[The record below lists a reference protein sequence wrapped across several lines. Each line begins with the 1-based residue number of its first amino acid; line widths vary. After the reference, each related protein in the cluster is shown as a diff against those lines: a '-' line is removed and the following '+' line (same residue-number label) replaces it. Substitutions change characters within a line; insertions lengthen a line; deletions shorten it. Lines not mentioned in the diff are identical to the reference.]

1 MTASPSGSIVAL
13 TVHARHVAAPERQA
27 FASRIQALPQP
38 AVVIETCHRVEAY
51 FMTGSDPA
59 GLAGLLELPDGG
71 ATFVDAA
78 AIRHA
83 MAVAVGRDSVVVGED
98 QVLHQVRQAADAAR
112 RADRPDRELERL
124 FGRAL
129 QAGRRARSWQQGPS
143 RSLAD
148 VAIAAIEGRVGSLNG
163 RDLLVV
169 GAGRMGQLAARAG
182 VAAGARVSIAN
193 RTPQAGAA
201 LAALTGSATLPF
213 DPGSGLATFGG
224 IVVALAGPWSLASD
238 AVEGLGKGGPVV
250 VDLSVPAA
258 VPDAAVAILGGR
270 LITADALASG
280 EGQASSTDTA
290 WLARL
295 DALIDQ
301 AAEDY
306 GAWLGAHAGRAAAE
320 ALIERADREREAEL
334 DLLWRKMPDL
344 EPEARAAID
353 GMTRHLAR
361 RLLREPLERLGRDAD
376 GRDEQAVR
384 DLFAL

>member
-71 ATFVDAA
+71 AAFVDAA

-98 QVLHQVRQAADAAR
+98 QVLHQVRQAA
-112 RADRPDRELERL
+112 ERGPP
-124 FGRAL
+124 GRSTRTGSSSVCSGCAL

-148 VAIAAIEGRVGSLNG
+148 VAIAAIEGRVGSLDG

-201 LAALTGSATLPF
+201 LAALTGSATLSVRSRF
-213 DPGSGLATFGG
+213 RTGDVRRGRRCPGRPVELWPPTRSGLGRR
-224 IVVALAGPWSLASD
+224 VVRWSWTCLCRPPCRTRPW
-238 AVEGLGKGGPVV
+238 P
-250 VDLSVPAA
+250 
-258 VPDAAVAILGGR
+258 
-270 LITADALASG
+270 
-280 EGQASSTDTA
+280 SS
-290 WLARL
+290 
-295 DALIDQ
+295 
-301 AAEDY
+301 
-306 GAWLGAHAGRAAAE
+306 AAA
-320 ALIERADREREAEL
+320 
-334 DLLWRKMPDL
+334 
-344 EPEARAAID
+344 
-353 GMTRHLAR
+353 
-361 RLLREPLERLGRDAD
+361 
-376 GRDEQAVR
+376 
-384 DLFAL
+384 